1 MTSPLT
7 VLAPALIANP
17 FPLALVTSISIIG
30 LPAKP
35 GWVVPS
41 MITGSLIVGSTDAGA
56 IVCTPA
62 PAILKA
68 MKSVPGVTFARFI
81 APRRV
86 HLAVSQNESSSVEL
100 TTMAFA
106 GASLSII
113 LITAVL
119 RPPSVAL
126 VR

>member
-1 MTSPLT
+1 VTYDHVSTVSTKINSVLT
-7 VLAPALIANP
+7 RTIDDQP
-17 FPLALVTSISIIG
+17 FDRAGPGTDSQPVSLALVASISISG

-68 MKSVPGVTFARFI
+68 MKSVPGV
-81 APRRV
+81 
-86 HLAVSQNESSSVEL
+86 
-100 TTMAFA
+100 AFA
-106 GASLSII
+106 
-113 LITAVL
+113 
-119 RPPSVAL
+119 
-126 VR
+126 

>member
-1 MTSPLT
+1 MPSPLT

-17 FPLALVTSISIIG
+17 FPLVWVASSAIIG

-41 MITGSLIVGSTDAGA
+41 MITGSVIVGSADAGA

-68 MKSVPGVTFARFI
+68 MKSGPGVAFARAS

-86 HLAVSQNESSSVEL
+86 HLAASQDESSSVEL

-113 LITAVL
+113 VITA
-119 RPPSVAL
+119 A
-126 VR
+126 